1 MRKHPWSGNKADC
14 RLGIPVVPQSPNM
27 GEPFSREQRVWKKL
41 WKSLWKSCWQV
52 TAYFPLPEQAR
63 SNVPFPYTNRYTSG
77 FSISLIF
84 SFSISYPDTYPFPIT
99 LIVTKKQ
106 LITSEKKCMRH
117 IHSGSPFS
125 ARSLSRS
132 SRSSWASRLDFFACP
147 AWDRLALM
155 SSYRF

>member
-99 LIVTKKQ
+99 LIVTKNQ
-106 LITSEKKCMRH
+106 LITSEKKCAQTKGH
-117 IHSGSPFS
+117 LTPAAPSPPGAFPGFP
-125 ARSLSRS
+125 AAPGLPGWISL
-132 SRSSWASRLDFFACP
+132 P
-147 AWDRLALM
+147 VPPGTAWR
-155 SSYRF
+155 

>member
-1 MRKHPWSGNKADC
+1 
-14 RLGIPVVPQSPNM
+14 M

-132 SRSSWASRLDFFACP
+132 SKSSWASRLDFFACP

>member
-106 LITSEKKCMRH
+106 LITSEKSVCA
-117 IHSGSPFS
+117 IFTPAVPSPPG
-125 ARSLSRS
+125 
-132 SRSSWASRLDFFACP
+132 ACP
-147 AWDRLALM
+147 EAPKAPGLPGWISLPARPGTAWR
-155 SSYRF
+155 